1 MKRLFPSL
9 PLLPPL
15 LLAALLPS
23 LTVRAEEP
31 VSEKA
36 QRYYDSLLKRPAPG
50 PVFDRFYTAW
60 LETRTSDDLAAW
72 LEQQANAPDA
82 TPAARLILAY
92 HHLRQGDN
100 QKAIAAFRAAT
111 ATSPDNPEAWLQQ
124 ATAEARTLDFDSA
137 LASLDKAT
145 AANPPTTTRSRI
157 LQLKGRLLARSGK
170 ATEAV
175 KVWQDLI
182 AAAPDDED
190 LKEDLI
196 ELQLQEGLTSEA
208 LATAESLAAAT
219 TDPYRRIQRRLRIGD
234 IHQRAGNREKAVATY
249 LACLDETGSDSWLE
263 KEILSQLDQTFRR
276 DDAIDALVAQYRTLT
291 AKFPQRT
298 TLRRRFA
305 TLLVETG
312 ATDEAITTFTDLLA
326 RTPGNREV
334 REAFTDLLLKAG
346 KSDDAV
352 SQLRELIRLHPE
364 DLELTV
370 RLADLL
376 NTANRKPDAKAAVS
390 DFLTKSDQSETA
402 WLRAA
407 SLLERFQLTSDSL
420 DTLRKAASQ
429 FPDSEAVQDA
439 LAVSLHK
446 AGSKD
451 DAFAVWRKL
460 ASSTDKN
467 RVLSVARSAAARD
480 ELTFAADLL
489 TERLPDFPKDPLYL
503 LQLCE
508 TAERTDRHAQAVP
521 WARTLVSLASDPVDL
536 EAAMTVLLRISEKAG
551 QTETL
556 LAQLRTE
563 ATSPQD
569 KCLLAEL
576 LDRTGD
582 PRASEATLKEV
593 ETTAPELAIAIL
605 VRLQSQRGDLAGAA
619 ASMKRLVESPSGRK
633 SVHVQRLTELYERA
647 GKLSDALA
655 WIPEWKK
662 LSPGSNLPWQK
673 EASLHLALGNS
684 KEALRSLREASQ
696 EFDDNEDLKAMLAE
710 AYRTDGKYADATRL
724 YTLLYEEAKELSAKI
739 RWAAALAET
748 ARDADKLPDLIEQFE
763 ERRKANRTSLLPIL
777 SLAEIHRVAEN
788 YEARTAA
795 LAEAARLKAGD
806 LDILLE
812 IARLAE
818 AEGDFKRALETLR
831 EAEPLD
837 PSGKVRQRIA
847 RVHFASGDTPKGM
860 AALEE
865 LANSANFDARQL
877 EALAD
882 ALCDQELWKEAAAF
896 LAPRLQKFP
905 ADYRLHYL
913 LGCALEES
921 EQPAAA
927 AKAFLHILSIK
938 DDLPAP
944 ASSTPTAANLQR
956 DYLDSLR
963 PYVPADVVDIIS
975 LTNAYQAYQYRNNRA
990 SRSASAGSSPTIPA
1004 KRDETRSFALVHLAS
1019 LAQQGDDA
1027 TRATLTEQLRSAGI
1041 TSADLI
1047 IESVQGNRIDRQ
1059 IDLAERIDKDPEN
1072 ESLLALAALWGN
1084 QQTAE
1089 PATNLRVYRGL
1100 REKRPELAWL
1110 AACRL
1115 VTDDSPDG
1123 SQAWLETAAALE
1135 KLESPPPIVLN
1146 NISGLLQQNN
1156 ELADGIPDA
1165 SRDAFNRLRAK
1176 LPGWYRKADPRGYQ
1190 APYVFIQIAGMLS
1203 REENLAPLISLMED
1217 EIAAHQNDP
1226 QRTSRTFTM
1235 QGGRPPLIES
1245 LTFPPQKLPEFSP
1258 LVLALLNS
1266 RAENYY
1272 GSRLAWETE
1281 KLKAALPSVR
1291 NPTLKLLLLSRME
1304 DEDALDAALKAAAEP
1319 QDAPLEILLLAA
1331 SRAAEKQEW
1340 ESAGS
1345 LLRRAQPLPMG
1356 RDLRRLVDGSLVAW
1370 SLEAHPGGTDTATQ
1384 PSPLLEGG
1392 REALLRLR
1400 REASNAGQRQEL
1412 ADAMKQLGMESEA
1425 DRMAAAA
1432 QASPHSAGSPV
1443 ATASSGVRMLNLGGR
1458 SSRVDQLVAKG
1469 KREDAL
1475 RELSRELKSMAKS
1488 WLSGNDTLRYQ
1499 AREWVETVNR
1509 HGFAPQLIDSL
1520 DPGPEASPDATAQW
1534 AAALDIMGEP
1544 RKAANFYEKALAAKP
1559 RDAGIRKCL
1568 LLASIA
1574 DDPEKAVASLKD
1586 EDASQ
1591 LLALGSS
1598 LSNILN
1604 LTETHAGRF
1613 SLLEMIVSAMEKADR
1628 DTLAKAN
1635 PDALFNAFDYALQQ
1649 GWANRDQLDIGS
1661 LYQQKQS
1668 NFIGNDTPEA
1678 ATRRADLQN
1687 QRLALHRRASLVF
1700 LSLESTARRA
1710 FQRFAA
1716 VALTDPEKYP
1726 PAELDTMAASVLELE
1741 RSSRR
1746 SLPSQRQMSMQ
1757 FARSDAQPLRQ
1768 PDPEEWLLER
1778 AWKENKPEKITAD
1791 LLPKLRTGRSR
1802 LARDLE
1808 EMMPL
1813 YFCSADDFPKAALEF
1828 AGKRQKAS
1836 QPGQPQ
1842 FHWLTVFHVADL
1854 RSLDADFAPLILAGL
1869 RQNSGNFYGGQEFW
1883 HVMQFA
1889 KRLLDRSGPEA
1900 TDAFFREVAAI
1911 FLGPADKRKEFLTK
1925 NYNPRSFSSGSPN
1938 ARIMQ
1943 WLNLMRTAWQSPDL
1957 VFPAA
1962 ETYVREFQRPA
1973 GELAAEDQ
1981 FFNYGNAYADQ
1992 SFFRQPADKLASS
2005 LARTTMVRPLDAF
2018 MPCAG
2023 PVTNQRCLAVDV
2035 LAGLSQAASQNKE
2048 TRTKLRD
2055 AFAPLPRTFGT
2066 ELIDAALAHENS
2078 AETGDAIRKVIAAQ
2092 LDAIRKLPE
2101 ESQRDLA
2108 AMILILDQRLSSASG
2123 NENATTLTTWANETL
2138 SGNMEEAVAAFL
2150 KPTSP
2155 AKSGKPISGDH
2166 ELSTRIVRFL
2176 NPLARSKPADATSV
2190 FLRARSLVSEN
2201 RKAGA
2206 PSQIDYGDGSSVLGY
2221 TLAQIA
2227 QPLQTPG
2234 NQSPSS
2240 ETALNFLSFV
2250 FGATT
2255 PADGFPVE
2263 WRPEL
2268 SAITGAQTLAAS
2280 TVPGEKPEILRFDK
2294 DRMAKV
2300 AAAAGPHLPAL
2311 SAGLVASFAQIP
2323 NRNDETDRKLLAERA
2338 AGSEPDQPVA
2348 ALINAAERFA
2358 SAKPRDG
2365 SLPAA
2370 DTDPLFRLVE
2380 PWLRSDTAPL
2390 AVRLSVAPALLEK
2403 RNGTTT
2409 HPGSPELHRH
2419 LASLLAT
2426 AWQQQVPVTSG
2437 HTTTI
2442 LSAFLESSG
2451 SAEFSETDR
2460 PLAESLLSGWS
2471 RATAARQN
2479 PRGSFNYRG
2488 PQPGD
2493 PEILRH
2499 IVPIA
2504 LRLNDDATLTKLMTS
2519 ARGIADS
2526 GWLHRF
2532 VTSGRHELARRIF
2545 RSGGEELFGAPRQ
2558 NSATWLPNQE
2568 KARTEFLA
2576 GFDSED
2582 ERFSAAT
2589 VLASIPDDPSLASH
2603 TTPEKPP
2610 TRKERLRELAARMP
2624 ATFRNPLALERC
2636 LGIFLEEPEAIT
2648 LVAPQIDAWAA
2659 QQTLGTI
2666 SQVEESQQ
2674 RSRRIRLFTA
2684 SLNSRLEK
2692 GDLDALCTTMEQIGA
2707 NAASRQSGYLR
2718 EAIRAIYPA
2727 CEKASPSFWKS
2738 ADAAGRSRLRKAW
2751 RAVALVE
2758 ENQGSFETPLGRR
2771 LLRTMLQHA
2780 ADDRMDEFAAEA
2792 ASTPKR
2798 IRTGLARALES
2809 LNLPND
2815 FTAALA
2821 TWPSIAADT
2830 TVPQTSLFLRSL
2842 DQPIAW
2848 PGPDKAESPW
2858 FAPLVTAGIFTAADL
2873 VSAAPG
2879 LMETYPRDGRTAMEL
2894 AVLMADAG
2902 KTDDALAALAK
2913 AQSAAPQDSPS
2924 ATAALTL
2931 ARAEILDRAT
2941 KFDDALAALA
2951 ALPEATLAEASVPEA
2966 TRNRIANL
2974 KAALTQQVAFATG
2987 GLRAALAPVAESLA
3001 KAPDDPALWKT
3012 AAVAFETA
3020 AKAQTRLGK
3029 HSEAATSLSMAWS
3042 IASRLGSRSPNA
3054 ETAALLA
3061 GITAEL
3067 RTARIAAH
3075 DPAAPVDLITLKSEA
3090 ATNPDNAIP
3099 TEADAIRPDFDDSS
3113 WPRTTGPAGWGSL
3126 PGAPAIT
3133 SALNPASL
3141 RWFRFRFKADP
3152 ATVRSLVATISADD
3166 ACAIWLNGNPIH
3178 RVDLPPN
3185 SLTPTIRK
3193 SRVSTVTTS
3202 WKPEVSTDNLLTVAL
3217 CQSPQGIKSGH
3228 LSLTLAA
3235 NDFAN
3240 PTDAGKSIDTNATA
3254 TALGDAWS
3262 QFPDAFREAIT
3273 AAH

>member
-111 ATSPDNPEAWLQQ
+111 AASPDNPEAWLQQ

-145 AANPPTTTRSRI
+145 AANPPAATKSRI

-182 AAAPDDED
+182 AAAPEDED

-219 TDPYRRIQRRLRIGD
+219 ADPYRRIQRRLRIGD
-234 IHQRAGNREKAVATY
+234 IHQRAGTREKAVATY
-249 LACLDETGSDSWLE
+249 LACLEETGSDSWLE

-276 DDAIDALVAQYRTLT
+276 DDAIDALVAEYRTLT
-291 AKFPQRT
+291 TKFPQRT

-352 SQLRELIRLHPE
+352 SQLRELIRLHPQ

-376 NTANRKPDAKAAVS
+376 NAANRKPDAKAAVT

-407 SLLERFQLTSDSL
+407 SLLERFQLATDSL

-439 LAVSLHK
+439 LATSLHK

-467 RVLSVARSAAARD
+467 RVLSVARSA
-480 ELTFAADLL
+480 
-489 TERLPDFPKDPLYL
+489 
-503 LQLCE
+503 
-508 TAERTDRHAQAVP
+508 
-521 WARTLVSLASDPVDL
+521 S
-536 EAAMTVLLRISEKAG
+536 
-551 QTETL
+551 
-556 LAQLRTE
+556 
-563 ATSPQD
+563 
-569 KCLLAEL
+569 
-576 LDRTGD
+576 
-582 PRASEATLKEV
+582 
-593 ETTAPELAIAIL
+593 
-605 VRLQSQRGDLAGAA
+605 
-619 ASMKRLVESPSGRK
+619 
-633 SVHVQRLTELYERA
+633 
-647 GKLSDALA
+647 
-655 WIPEWKK
+655 
-662 LSPGSNLPWQK
+662 
-673 EASLHLALGNS
+673 
-684 KEALRSLREASQ
+684 
-696 EFDDNEDLKAMLAE
+696 
-710 AYRTDGKYADATRL
+710 
-724 YTLLYEEAKELSAKI
+724 
-739 RWAAALAET
+739 

-795 LAEAARLKAGD
+795 LSEAARLKAGD

-896 LAPRLQKFP
+896 LSPRLQKFP

-921 EQPAAA
+921 DQPAAA

-938 DDLPAP
+938 DDLPTP
-944 ASSTPTAANLQR
+944 AATTTAANPQR
-956 DYLDSLR
+956 DFLDSLR

-975 LTNAYQAYQYRNNRA
+975 LTYAYQAYQYRNNRA
-990 SRSASAGSSPTIPA
+990 SRSTSAGSSPTIPA
-1004 KRDETRSFALVHLAS
+1004 KRDETRSFALVHLAT
-1019 LAQQGDDA
+1019 LAQQGDET
-1027 TRATLTEQLRSAGI
+1027 TRATLTEQLRSAGV

-1072 ESLLALAALWGN
+1072 ESILALAALWGN
-1084 QQTAE
+1084 QQNTD

-1146 NISGLLQQNN
+1146 NISALLQQNN
-1156 ELADGIPDA
+1156 ELAEGIPDA

-1203 REENLAPLISLMED
+1203 REDNLAPLISLMED

-1226 QRTSRTFTM
+1226 QRSSRTFPA

-1245 LTFPPQKLPEFSP
+1245 LTFPPQKLPDFSP
-1258 LVLALLNS
+1258 LVLSLLNS

-1272 GSRLAWETE
+1272 GSRLAWETD
-1281 KLKAALPSVR
+1281 KLKAALPSVK

-1370 SLEAHPGGTDTATQ
+1370 SLEANPGGTDTTAQ

-1412 ADAMKQLGMESEA
+1412 ADAMKQLGMDSEA

-1432 QASPHSAGSPV
+1432 QASPQSAGSPA
-1443 ATASSGVRMLNLGGR
+1443 ATMSTGVRMLNIGVR
-1458 SSRVDQLVAKG
+1458 SSRVDPLVAKG

-1488 WLSGNDTLRYQ
+1488 WLSGNDALRYQ

-1509 HGFAPQLIDSL
+1509 HGFGPQLAASL

-1544 RKAANFYEKALAAKP
+1544 RKAANLYEKALAAKP
-1559 RDAGIRKCL
+1559 KDAGIRKCL

-1598 LSNILN
+1598 LANILN

-1613 SLLEMIVSAMEKADR
+1613 SLLEMILSAMEKADR

-1668 NFIGNDTPEA
+1668 NFMGNDTPEA
-1678 ATRRADLQN
+1678 ATRRTDLQN
-1687 QRLALHRRASLVF
+1687 QRLTLHRRASLVF

-1746 SLPSQRQMSMQ
+1746 SLPSQRQMSLQ

-1813 YFCSADDFPKAALEF
+1813 YFCSADDFPKAAIDF
-1828 AGKRQKAS
+1828 AGKRQKGS

-1889 KRLLDRSGPEA
+1889 RRILDRSGPEA
-1900 TDAFFREVAAI
+1900 TNDFFREIAAI
-1911 FLGPADKRKEFLTK
+1911 FLGPADKRKEFLAK
-1925 NYNPRSFSSGSPN
+1925 NYNPRSYTSGSPN

-1973 GELAAEDQ
+1973 GELATEDQ

-1992 SFFRQPADKLASS
+1992 SFFRQPTDKLVSS
-2005 LARTTMVRPLDAF
+2005 LGRTTMVRPLDAF

-2066 ELIDAALAHENS
+2066 ELIDAALAQENS

-2101 ESQRDLA
+2101 DAQRDLA

-2123 NENATTLTTWANETL
+2123 NENASSLTAWANDTL
-2138 SGNMEEAVAAFL
+2138 SGNMDEAVAAFL
-2150 KPTSP
+2150 KPTPP

-2176 NPLARSKPADATSV
+2176 NPLARSKPADASAV

-2227 QPLQTPG
+2227 QPLQTSA

-2240 ETALNFLSFV
+2240 NAALNFLSFV
-2250 FGATT
+2250 FSATT

-2280 TVPGEKPEILRFDK
+2280 TVQGEKPEILRFDRE
-2294 DRMAKV
+2294 RMTKV

-2311 SAGLVASFAQIP
+2311 SAGLVASFSQIP

-2338 AGSEPDQPVA
+2338 AGSDPDQPVA
-2348 ALINAAERFA
+2348 ALINAAERYA
-2358 SAKPRDG
+2358 SAKPKDG
-2365 SLPAA
+2365 RLLPA
-2370 DTDPLFRLVE
+2370 DTDPLFSVVE
-2380 PWLRSDTAPL
+2380 PWLRSETAPL

-2403 RNGTTT
+2403 RNGITT
-2409 HPGSPELHRH
+2409 HPGSPDLHRH

-2426 AWQQQVPVTSG
+2426 AWQQQVPVTSS

-2451 SAEFSETDR
+2451 SADFQETDR
-2460 PLAESLLSGWS
+2460 PLAESILAGWS

-2479 PRGSFNYRG
+2479 ARGSFNYRG

-2504 LRLNDDATLTKLMTS
+2504 LRLNDDATLAKLMTS

-2532 VTSGRHELARRIF
+2532 VTSGRHELARRVF
-2545 RSGGEELFGAPRQ
+2545 RSGGEELFSAPRQ
-2558 NSATWLPNQE
+2558 NSATWLPDQE

-2589 VLASIPDDPSLASH
+2589 VLASIPDDPSLASV

-2636 LGIFLEEPEAIT
+2636 LGIFL
-2648 LVAPQIDAWAA
+2648 
-2659 QQTLGTI
+2659 
-2666 SQVEESQQ
+2666 
-2674 RSRRIRLFTA
+2674 
-2684 SLNSRLEK
+2684 
-2692 GDLDALCTTMEQIGA
+2692 
-2707 NAASRQSGYLR
+2707 
-2718 EAIRAIYPA
+2718 
-2727 CEKASPSFWKS
+2727 
-2738 ADAAGRSRLRKAW
+2738 
-2751 RAVALVE
+2751 
-2758 ENQGSFETPLGRR
+2758 
-2771 LLRTMLQHA
+2771 
-2780 ADDRMDEFAAEA
+2780 
-2792 ASTPKR
+2792 
-2798 IRTGLARALES
+2798 
-2809 LNLPND
+2809 
-2815 FTAALA
+2815 
-2821 TWPSIAADT
+2821 
-2830 TVPQTSLFLRSL
+2830 
-2842 DQPIAW
+2842 
-2848 PGPDKAESPW
+2848 
-2858 FAPLVTAGIFTAADL
+2858 
-2873 VSAAPG
+2873 
-2879 LMETYPRDGRTAMEL
+2879 
-2894 AVLMADAG
+2894 
-2902 KTDDALAALAK
+2902 
-2913 AQSAAPQDSPS
+2913 
-2924 ATAALTL
+2924 
-2931 ARAEILDRAT
+2931 
-2941 KFDDALAALA
+2941 
-2951 ALPEATLAEASVPEA
+2951 
-2966 TRNRIANL
+2966 
-2974 KAALTQQVAFATG
+2974 
-2987 GLRAALAPVAESLA
+2987 
-3001 KAPDDPALWKT
+3001 
-3012 AAVAFETA
+3012 
-3020 AKAQTRLGK
+3020 
-3029 HSEAATSLSMAWS
+3029 
-3042 IASRLGSRSPNA
+3042 
-3054 ETAALLA
+3054 
-3061 GITAEL
+3061 
-3067 RTARIAAH
+3067 
-3075 DPAAPVDLITLKSEA
+3075 
-3090 ATNPDNAIP
+3090 
-3099 TEADAIRPDFDDSS
+3099 
-3113 WPRTTGPAGWGSL
+3113 
-3126 PGAPAIT
+3126 
-3133 SALNPASL
+3133 
-3141 RWFRFRFKADP
+3141 
-3152 ATVRSLVATISADD
+3152 
-3166 ACAIWLNGNPIH
+3166 
-3178 RVDLPPN
+3178 
-3185 SLTPTIRK
+3185 
-3193 SRVSTVTTS
+3193 
-3202 WKPEVSTDNLLTVAL
+3202 
-3217 CQSPQGIKSGH
+3217 
-3228 LSLTLAA
+3228 
-3235 NDFAN
+3235 
-3240 PTDAGKSIDTNATA
+3240 
-3254 TALGDAWS
+3254 
-3262 QFPDAFREAIT
+3262 
-3273 AAH
+3273 

>member
-1 MKRLFPSL
+1 MKRFLPSL
-9 PLLPPL
+9 PLLPRL
-15 LLAALLPS
+15 VLAALLPG
-23 LTVRAEEP
+23 LAAAEEP

-36 QRYYDSLLKRPAPG
+36 QRYYDSLLKRPVPG

-60 LETRTSDDLAAW
+60 LETRTTEELAAW

-82 TPAARLILAY
+82 PPAARLLLAY

-100 QKAIAAFRAAT
+100 QKAIAAFRTAT
-111 ATSPDNPEAWLQQ
+111 AASPENAEAWLQQ
-124 ATAEARTLDFDSA
+124 ATAEARSLDFDSA
-137 LASLDKAT
+137 LASLDKA
-145 AANPPTTTRSRI
+145 AAADPPAATRSRI

-170 ATEAV
+170 AAEAV
-175 KVWQDLI
+175 KTWQELI
-182 AAAPDDED
+182 AAAPDDEE

-196 ELQLQEGLTSEA
+196 ELQLQEGLTNEA

-249 LACLDETGSDSWLE
+249 LACLEETGTDSWLE

-291 AKFPQRT
+291 EKFPQRT

-305 TLLVETG
+305 ALLVETG
-312 ATDEAITTFTDLLA
+312 ATDEAVRTFNDLLA
-326 RTPGNREV
+326 KTPGNREI

-346 KSDDAV
+346 KADDAA
-352 SQLRELIRLHPE
+352 SQLRELIRLNPQ
-364 DLELTV
+364 DVELTV

-376 NTANRKPDAKAAVS
+376 HAANRKPEAKAAVS
-390 DFLTKSDQSETA
+390 EFLAKSDQSEAA

-407 SLLERFQLTSDSL
+407 SLLERFQLTADSL
-420 DTLRKAASQ
+420 ETLRKAAAQ
-429 FPDSEAVQDA
+429 FPESEAVQDA

-446 AGSKD
+446 SGSKEE
-451 DAFAVWRKL
+451 AFAVWRKL
-460 ASSTDKN
+460 AASTDKN

-508 TAERTDRHAQAVP
+508 TAERTDRQAQAVP

-551 QTETL
+551 QTEAL
-556 LAQLRTE
+556 LAQLKTE
-563 ATSPQD
+563 ASSPQD

-582 PRASEATLKEV
+582 PRGSEATLKEV
-593 ETTAPELAIAIL
+593 EASSPELAIAIL

-647 GKLSDALA
+647 GKLTDALA

-684 KEALRSLREASQ
+684 KDALRSLREASQ

-710 AYRTDGKYADATRL
+710 AYRTEGKFADASRL

-788 YEARTAA
+788 YEARAAA
-795 LAEAARLKAGD
+795 LAEAARIKAGD

-812 IARLAE
+812 IARIAE

-865 LANSANFDARQL
+865 FATSANFDARQL

-882 ALCDQELWKEAAAF
+882 ALCDQELWKEAATF
-896 LAPRLQKFP
+896 LAPRVPKFP

-927 AKAFLHILSIK
+927 ASAFLHILSIRE
-938 DDLPAP
+938 DLPSP
-944 ASSTPTAANLQR
+944 ATTNPQTNPQR
-956 DYLDSLR
+956 DFIDSLR
-963 PYVPADVVDIIS
+963 PYVPADAIEILS
-975 LTNAYQAYQYRNNRA
+975 LSYGYQAYQYRNNR
-990 SRSASAGSSPTIPA
+990 SARNSAGLSPTIPA
-1004 KRDETRSFALVHLAS
+1004 KRDEARSFALVHLAS
-1019 LAQQGDDA
+1019 LAQQGDDN
-1027 TRATLTEQLRSAGI
+1027 TRSSLTEKLRSAGLS
-1041 TSADLI
+1041 SADLI
-1047 IESVQGNRIDRQ
+1047 IDSVQGNRIDRQ
-1059 IDLAERIDKDPEN
+1059 IDLAGRIEKEPQN
-1072 ESLLALAALWGN
+1072 ETLLALAALWGN
-1084 QQTAE
+1084 QQNND
-1089 PATNLRVYRGL
+1089 PATDLRVYQGL
-1100 REKRPELAWL
+1100 RGKRPELSWL
-1110 AACRL
+1110 AAFRL
-1115 VTDDSPDG
+1115 ISDDSPEA
-1123 SQAWLETAAALE
+1123 SQAWLETAEALG
-1135 KLESPPPIVLN
+1135 KLEVPPPMVLN
-1146 NISGLLQQNN
+1146 NISALLQQNT
-1156 ELADGIPDA
+1156 EQSDSLPDR

-1190 APYVFIQIAGMLS
+1190 APYIFIQIAGMLS
-1203 REENLAPLISLMED
+1203 REENLAPLVSLMED
-1217 EIAAHQNDP
+1217 EVAAHEADP
-1226 QRTSRTFTM
+1226 QRSSRSFPTP
-1235 QGGRPPLIES
+1235 GGRPPLLES
-1245 LTFPPQKLPEFSP
+1245 LSFPPQKLPEFSP
-1258 LVLALLNS
+1258 LVLSLLNS

-1272 GSRLAWETE
+1272 GSRLAWDEE
-1281 KLKAALPSVR
+1281 KLKSALPAVK

-1304 DEDALDAALKAAAEP
+1304 DGKDLDAALKAATEP
-1319 QDAPLEILLLAA
+1319 ADAPLDILLLAA
-1331 SRAAEKQEW
+1331 SRAAETSDW
-1340 ESAGS
+1340 ESAGT
-1345 LLRRAQPLPMG
+1345 LLRRAQPLPMS
-1356 RDLRRLVDGSLVAW
+1356 RDLRRLVDGSLVTW
-1370 SLEAHPGGTDTATQ
+1370 SLEAIPAGSDPSK
-1384 PSPLLEGG
+1384 PSPLLEAG

-1412 ADAMKQLGMESEA
+1412 ADAMKQLGMDSEA
-1425 DRMAAAA
+1425 DRMTAAA
-1432 QASPHSAGSPV
+1432 QAAPQSPGSAALAPSTGI
-1443 ATASSGVRMLNLGGR
+1443 RMLNLGGR

-1469 KREDAL
+1469 KRDDAL
-1475 RELSRELKSMAKS
+1475 RELTRELRNMAKA
-1488 WLSGNDTLRYQ
+1488 WLSGNDALRYQ
-1499 AREWVETVNR
+1499 AREWVEAVNR
-1509 HGFAPQLIDSL
+1509 HGFAPQLTTNL

-1544 RKAANFYEKALAAKP
+1544 RKAANLYQKALAAKP
-1559 RDAGIRKCL
+1559 KDAGIRKCL

-1586 EDASQ
+1586 EDAAQ
-1591 LLALGSS
+1591 LLALAPN

-1613 SLLEMIVSAMEKADR
+1613 SLLEMVVSAMEKAEGDA
-1628 DTLAKAN
+1628 LAKSN
-1635 PDALFNAFDYALQQ
+1635 PDALFNALDYAFQQ

-1661 LYQQKQS
+1661 LYQQTQS
-1668 NFIGNDTPEA
+1668 SFMGNDTPEA
-1678 ATRRADLQN
+1678 ATRRAELQN
-1687 QRLALHRRASLVF
+1687 QRLAIHRRASLLF
-1700 LSLESTARRA
+1700 LKIESTARRA

-1726 PAELDTMAASVLELE
+1726 PAELDASATAVLELE

-1746 SLPSQRQMSMQ
+1746 TIPGQRQMALQ
-1757 FARSDAQPLRQ
+1757 FARSDVQPLRQ

-1778 AWKENKPEKITAD
+1778 AWKENKPEKITAE
-1791 LLPKLRTGRSR
+1791 LLPKLRSGRSR

-1813 YFCSADDFPKAALEF
+1813 YFCSETDFPKAALEF
-1828 AGKRQKAS
+1828 AGKRQKSA

-1842 FHWLTVFHVADL
+1842 YHWLTVFHVADL
-1854 RSLDADFAPLILAGL
+1854 RKLDADFAPLILDGL

-1889 KRLLDRSGPEA
+1889 RRLLDRSGPEA
-1900 TDAFFREVAAI
+1900 TDSFFREVAAA
-1911 FLGPADKRKEFLTK
+1911 FLGPIEKRPEFLAK
-1925 NYNPRSFSSGSPN
+1925 NYNPRSYSSGSPN

-1973 GELAAEDQ
+1973 AELAAEDQ
-1981 FFNYGNAYADQ
+1981 FFNYGNAFADQ
-1992 SFFRQPADKLASS
+1992 SFFRQPAEKLVAS
-2005 LARTTMVRPLDAF
+2005 LGRTTMVRPLDAF
-2018 MPCAG
+2018 LPCAG
-2023 PVTNQRCLAVDV
+2023 PVANQRCLSVDV

-2055 AFAPLPRTFGT
+2055 AFAALPRTFGS

-2078 AETGDAIRKVIAAQ
+2078 SETGDAIRKVIAPQ
-2092 LDAIRKLPE
+2092 LDAIRKLPQE
-2101 ESQRDLA
+2101 AQQDFA

-2123 NENATTLTTWANETL
+2123 NEAAKSLTAWATETS
-2138 SGNMEEAVAAFL
+2138 SGNAEEAIAAFL
-2150 KPTSP
+2150 KPRTP
-2155 AKSGKPISGDH
+2155 TRGLQNTPGDQ

-2176 NPLARSKPADATSV
+2176 NPLARSKPAEATAV

-2201 RKAGA
+2201 RKAGM

-2221 TLAQIA
+2221 VLSQVA
-2227 QPLQTPG
+2227 QPQGSTNAPSPE
-2234 NQSPSS
+2234 QSLHF
-2240 ETALNFLSFV
+2240 LNFV
-2250 FGATT
+2250 FSATT
-2255 PADGFPVE
+2255 PTEGFPVE

-2268 SAITGAQTLAAS
+2268 QAALGSSAIAAA
-2280 TVPGEKPEILRFDK
+2280 TIPGEKPEILRFDPE
-2294 DRMAKV
+2294 RMAGI
-2300 AAAAGPHLPAL
+2300 ATAAGANLPAL
-2311 SAGLVASFAQIP
+2311 AAGLVSSFAQLP
-2323 NRNDETDRKLLAERA
+2323 NRNDDDDRKLLAARA
-2338 AGSEPDQPVA
+2338 SAGGPDQAVA
-2348 ALINAAERFA
+2348 ALIAAAETFA
-2358 SAKPRDG
+2358 TAKPENGD
-2365 SLPAA
+2365 LPAA
-2370 DTDPLFRLVE
+2370 GAAPLLAIVE
-2380 PWLRSDTAPL
+2380 PWLRSETVPL
-2390 AVRLSVAPALLEK
+2390 ALRLSTGSALLGK
-2403 RNGTTT
+2403 RSGFLT
-2409 HPGSPELHRH
+2409 HPGSPDLHRH
-2419 LASLLAT
+2419 LASLLAS
-2426 AWQQQVPVTSG
+2426 AWQQQVPVPSACA
-2437 HTTTI
+2437 TTI
-2442 LSAFLESSG
+2442 LSAFSDSSG
-2451 SAEFSETDR
+2451 TADLPETDR
-2460 PLAESLLSGWS
+2460 PVAESLLSSWG
-2471 RATAARQN
+2471 RATLARQN

-2493 PEILRH
+2493 PEILRL
-2499 IVPIA
+2499 IVPLA
-2504 LRLNDDATLTKLMTS
+2504 LRLNDDATLAKLMAS

-2526 GWLHRF
+2526 GWFHRF
-2532 VTSGRHELARRIF
+2532 VISGRHDLARRIF
-2545 RSGGEELFGAPRQ
+2545 RLGGEELFGAPRQ
-2558 NSATWLPNQE
+2558 SSATWLPDQE
-2568 KARTEFLA
+2568 KARSEFLA
-2576 GFDSED
+2576 GFDSEE

-2589 VLASIPDDPSLASH
+2589 VLASIPDSA
-2603 TTPEKPP
+2603 TPAKPDAAEKPP

-2636 LGIFLEEPEAIT
+2636 LGIFLEEPEAIA
-2648 LVAPQIDAWAA
+2648 LAAPQIDAWAA

-2666 SQVEESQQ
+2666 TQVEESQQ

-2684 SLNSRLEK
+2684 SLGNRLEK
-2692 GDLDALCTTMEQIGA
+2692 GDLDALCATMEQIGA
-2707 NAASRQSGYLR
+2707 NAANRQSGYLR
-2718 EAIRAIYPA
+2718 EAIRSLYPA
-2727 CEKASPSFWKS
+2727 CEKASPAFWKS
-2738 ADAAGRSRLRKAW
+2738 ADAAGRARLRKAW

-2758 ENQGSFETPLGRR
+2758 ENQGAFETPLGRR
-2771 LLRTMLQHA
+2771 LLRAMLQHA

-2792 ASTPKR
+2792 AATPKR
-2798 IRTGLARALES
+2798 IRTGLVRALES
-2809 LNLPND
+2809 LNIPND

-2821 TWPSIAADT
+2821 SWPPIAEDT
-2830 TVPQTSLFLRSL
+2830 KVSQTMLFLRTL

-2858 FAPLVTAGIFTAADL
+2858 FSPLVSAGVFKASDL
-2873 VSAAPG
+2873 VTAAPG
-2879 LMETYPRDGRTAMEL
+2879 LMKSHPREGRTAMEL
-2894 AVLMADAG
+2894 AVLMAETG
-2902 KTDDALAALAK
+2902 QTDQAMAALDS
-2913 AQSAAPQDSPS
+2913 AQSSAPRNSPS
-2924 ATAALTL
+2924 ATSALTL
-2931 ARAEILDRAT
+2931 TRAEILDRAT
-2941 KFDDALAALA
+2941 KFEEALAALQS
-2951 ALPEATLAEASVPEA
+2951 LPEATLAEASVPEA
-2966 TRNRIANL
+2966 TRNRISNL
-2974 KAALTQQVAFATG
+2974 SAALQQQIAFSKG
-2987 GLRAALAPVAESLA
+2987 GLVAAL
-3001 KAPDDPALWKT
+3001 DPAARALNMTPENLTLWKS

-3029 HSEAATSLSMAWS
+3029 HSEAVTSLSMAWS
-3042 IASRLGSRSPNA
+3042 IASRLGYRSPNA

-3061 GITAEL
+3061 GITTEL
-3067 RTARIAAH
+3067 RTARIAAR
-3075 DPAAPVDLITLKSEA
+3075 DPVAPIDLISLNSEA
-3090 ATNPDNAIP
+3090 ATNPDNSIP
-3099 TEADAIRPDFDDSS
+3099 SEADAIRPDFDDSS
-3113 WPRTTGPAGWGSL
+3113 WPKTTGPAGWGSI
-3126 PGAPAIT
+3126 PGSPGIAAP
-3133 SALNPASL
+3133 LNPASL
-3141 RWFRFRFKADP
+3141 RWLRFRFKADP
-3152 ATVRSLVATISADD
+3152 ARVRSLLATITADD

-3193 SRVSTVTTS
+3193 SRVSPLKVS
-3202 WKPEVSTDNLLTVAL
+3202 WTAQLKEENVLAVAL
-3217 CQSPQGIKSGH
+3217 CQSPQGIKSGL

-3235 NDFAN
+3235 NDFAE
-3240 PTDAGKSIDTNATA
+3240 PTEAGKSIDMKETA
-3254 TALGDAWS
+3254 ASLGAAWT

-3273 AAH
+3273 AAP

>member
-23 LTVRAEEP
+23 LTVHAEEP

-92 HHLRQGDN
+92 HHLRQGDS

-111 ATSPDNPEAWLQQ
+111 AASPDNPEAWLQQ

-137 LASLDKAT
+137 LASLDKAS
-145 AANPPTTTRSRI
+145 AANPPATTRSRI

-170 ATEAV
+170 APEAV

-276 DDAIDALVAQYRTLT
+276 DDAMDALVAQYRTLT
-291 AKFPQRT
+291 EKFPQRT

-312 ATDEAITTFTDLLA
+312 ATDEAIRTFTDLLA

-346 KSDDAV
+346 KSDDAI
-352 SQLRELIRLHPE
+352 SQLRELIRLNPQ

-370 RLADLL
+370 RLADVLHA
-376 NTANRKPDAKAAVS
+376 ANRKPDAKAAVS

-407 SLLERFQLTSDSL
+407 SLLERFQLTADSL

-446 AGSKD
+446 SGSKEE
-451 DAFAVWRKL
+451 AFAVWRKL

-480 ELTFAADLL
+480 ELSFAADLL

-508 TAERTDRHAQAVP
+508 TAERTDRHAEAVP
-521 WARTLVSLASDPVDL
+521 WARSLVSLASDPVDL

-551 QTETL
+551 QTEAL
-556 LAQLRTE
+556 LAQLKTE
-563 ATSPQD
+563 ASSPQD

-593 ETTAPELAIAIL
+593 ESTAPELAIAIL

-647 GKLSDALA
+647 GKLADALA

-710 AYRTDGKYADATRL
+710 AYRTEGKYADASRL

-748 ARDADKLPDLIEQFE
+748 ARDADKLPELIEQFE

-818 AEGDFKRALETLR
+818 AEGDFKRALDTLR

-865 LANSANFDARQL
+865 LANSAKFDARQL

-896 LAPRLQKFP
+896 LAPRVPKFP

-921 EQPAAA
+921 DQPAAA

-938 DDLPAP
+938 EDLPSPP
-944 ASSTPTAANLQR
+944 ATTTTAANPQR
-956 DYLDSLR
+956 DFLDSLR

-975 LTNAYQAYQYRNNRA
+975 LTYAYQAYQYRNNRA
-990 SRSASAGSSPTIPA
+990 ARSTSAGSSPAIPA
-1004 KRDETRSFALVHLAS
+1004 KRDETRSFALVHLAT
-1019 LAQQGDDA
+1019 LAQQGDDS

-1059 IDLAERIDKDPEN
+1059 IDLADRIDKDPEN

-1084 QQTAE
+1084 QQTTD
-1089 PATNLRVYRGL
+1089 PATNLRIYKGL

-1146 NISGLLQQNN
+1146 NISALLQQNN
-1156 ELADGIPDA
+1156 ELSEGIPEA

-1203 REENLAPLISLMED
+1203 REDNLAPLVSLMED
-1217 EIAAHQNDP
+1217 EIAAHQTDP
-1226 QRTSRTFTM
+1226 QRSSRTFPV

-1245 LTFPPQKLPEFSP
+1245 LTFPPQKLPDFSP
-1258 LVLALLNS
+1258 LVLSLLNS

-1272 GSRLAWETE
+1272 GSRLAWEAE
-1281 KLKAALPSVR
+1281 KLKAALPSVK

-1304 DEDALDAALKAAAEP
+1304 DEETLDAALKAASEP
-1319 QDAPLEILLLAA
+1319 QDASLDILLLAA

-1356 RDLRRLVDGSLVAW
+1356 RDLRRLVDGSFVAW
-1370 SLEAHPGGTDTATQ
+1370 SLEANPGTAETAAQ

-1412 ADAMKQLGMESEA
+1412 ADAMKQLGMDNEA

-1432 QASPHSAGSPV
+1432 EASPQSAGSPV
-1443 ATASSGVRMLNLGGR
+1443 ASMSSGVRMLNLGGR
-1458 SSRVDQLVAKG
+1458 SNRVDQLVAKG
-1469 KREDAL
+1469 KRDEAL

-1488 WLSGNDTLRYQ
+1488 WLSGNDALRYQ

-1509 HGFAPQLIDSL
+1509 HGFAPQLTDSL

-1544 RKAANFYEKALAAKP
+1544 RKAANLYQKALAAKP
-1559 RDAGIRKCL
+1559 KDAGIRKCL

-1613 SLLEMIVSAMEKADR
+1613 SLLEMIVAAMEKADR

-1635 PDALFNAFDYALQQ
+1635 PDALCSAFDYAFQQ

-1668 NFIGNDTPEA
+1668 NFMGSDTPEA
-1678 ATRRADLQN
+1678 ATRRTDLQN
-1687 QRLALHRRASLVF
+1687 QRLALHRRSSAVF
-1700 LSLESTARRA
+1700 LKIESTARRA

-1716 VALTDPEKYP
+1716 VALTDPDQYP
-1726 PAELDTMAASVLELE
+1726 PAELDAIAAAVLELE

-1746 SLPSQRQMSMQ
+1746 SLPSQRQNSLQ

-1768 PDPEEWLLER
+1768 PEPEEWLLER
-1778 AWKENKPEKITAD
+1778 AWKENQPEKITAD

-1813 YFCSADDFPKAALEF
+1813 YFCSAEDFPKAALEF

-1854 RSLDADFAPLILAGL
+1854 RKLDADFAPLILDGL
-1869 RQNSGNFYGGQEFW
+1869 RQNSGSFYGGQEFW

-1900 TDAFFREVAAI
+1900 TNAFFRDVAAA
-1911 FLGPADKRKEFLTK
+1911 FLGPIDKRKDFLTK
-1925 NYNPRSFSSGSPN
+1925 NYNPRSYSSGSPN

-1981 FFNYGNAYADQ
+1981 FFNYGNAFADQ
-1992 SFFRQPADKLASS
+1992 SFFRQPADKLAAS
-2005 LARTTMVRPLDAF
+2005 LGRTTMVRPLDAF

-2078 AETGDAIRKVIAAQ
+2078 SETGDAIRKVIAAQ

-2101 ESQRDLA
+2101 DAQRDFA

-2123 NENATTLTTWANETL
+2123 NENAKSLTAWATETS
-2138 SGNMEEAVAAFL
+2138 SGNAEEAIAAFL
-2150 KPTSP
+2150 KPASP
-2155 AKSGKPISGDH
+2155 VRQGKPISGDH

-2176 NPLARSKPADATSV
+2176 NPLARSKPAEATAV

-2201 RKAGA
+2201 RKAGM

-2227 QPLQTPG
+2227 QPQGSTNAPSPE
-2234 NQSPSS
+2234 QSLHF
-2240 ETALNFLSFV
+2240 LNFV
-2250 FGATT
+2250 FSATT
-2255 PADGFPVE
+2255 PTEGFPVE

-2268 SAITGAQTLAAS
+2268 QAALGSSAIAAA
-2280 TVPGEKPEILRFDK
+2280 TIQGERPEILRFDPE
-2294 DRMAKV
+2294 RMAGI
-2300 AAAAGPHLPAL
+2300 ATAAGANLPAL
-2311 SAGLVASFAQIP
+2311 AAGLVSSFAQLP
-2323 NRNDETDRKLLAERA
+2323 NRNDVEDRKLLAARA
-2338 AGSEPDQPVA
+2338 SAGGPDQAVA
-2348 ALINAAERFA
+2348 ALIAAAETFA
-2358 SAKPRDG
+2358 TAKPENGD
-2365 SLPAA
+2365 LPAA
-2370 DTDPLFRLVE
+2370 AAAPLLAIVE
-2380 PWLRSDTAPL
+2380 PWLRSETVPL
-2390 AVRLSVAPALLEK
+2390 AVRLSTGSALLGK
-2403 RNGTTT
+2403 RSAFLT
-2409 HPGSPELHRH
+2409 HPGTPDLHRH
-2419 LASLLAT
+2419 LAALLAS
-2426 AWQQQVPVTSG
+2426 AWQQQVPVPSAY
-2437 HTTTI
+2437 TTAI
-2442 LSAFLESSG
+2442 LSAFSDSSG
-2451 SAEFSETDR
+2451 TAEFSETDR
-2460 PLAESLLSGWS
+2460 PVAESILSSWA

-2493 PEILRH
+2493 PEILRL

-2504 LRLNDDATLTKLMTS
+2504 LRLNDDASLAKLMAS

-2526 GWLHRF
+2526 GWFHRF
-2532 VTSGRHELARRIF
+2532 VISGRHDLARRIF
-2545 RSGGEELFGAPRQ
+2545 RSGGEELFNAPRQ
-2558 NSATWLPNQE
+2558 SSATWLPDQE
-2568 KARTEFLA
+2568 KARSEFLA

-2589 VLASIPDDPSLASH
+2589 VLASIPDDPTLTSV
-2603 TTPEKPP
+2603 TTPQKPP

-2636 LGIFLEEPEAIT
+2636 LGIFLEEPEAIS

-2684 SLNSRLEK
+2684 SLNGRLEK

-2718 EAIRAIYPA
+2718 EAIRTIYPA
-2727 CEKASPSFWKS
+2727 CEKASPGFWKS
-2738 ADAAGRSRLRKAW
+2738 ADEGGRTRLRKAW
-2751 RAVALVE
+2751 RAIALVE
-2758 ENQGSFETPLGRR
+2758 ENQGTFETPLGRR
-2771 LLRTMLQHA
+2771 LLRAMLQHA

-2815 FTAALA
+2815 FTASLA
-2821 TWPSIAADT
+2821 TWPSIAEDT
-2830 TVPQTSLFLRSL
+2830 KVPQTMLFLRTL

-2858 FAPLVTAGIFTAADL
+2858 FAPLAAAGILTPSDL
-2873 VSAAPG
+2873 VAAAPA
-2879 LMETYPRDGRTAMEL
+2879 LIQSHPRDGRTAMEL

-2913 AQSAAPQDSPS
+2913 AESSAPANSPS

-2951 ALPEATLAEASVPEA
+2951 SLPEATLAEASVPEA
-2966 TRNRIANL
+2966 TRNRISNL
-2974 KAALTQQVAFATG
+2974 KAALAQQIAFSTG
-2987 GLRAALAPVAESLA
+2987 GLRTALEPVALSLA
-3001 KAPDDPALWKT
+3001 KAPDDPALWKA

-3029 HSEAATSLSMAWS
+3029 HSEAVSSLSMAWS

-3061 GITAEL
+3061 GITTEL
-3067 RTARIAAH
+3067 RTARIAAQ
-3075 DPAAPVDLITLKSEA
+3075 DPAAPIDLITSKSEA
-3090 ATNPDNAIP
+3090 ATNPDHALP
-3099 TEADAIRPDFDDSS
+3099 TEADAIRPEFDDSS
-3113 WPRTTGPAGWGSL
+3113 WPKTTGPAGWGSI
-3126 PGAPAIT
+3126 PGAPAIASPLT
-3133 SALNPASL
+3133 PASL

-3152 ATVRSLVATISADD
+3152 SRVRSLLATITVDD
-3166 ACAIWLNGNPIH
+3166 ASAIWLNGNPIH

-3193 SRVSTVTTS
+3193 SRVSPFKVS
-3202 WKPEVSTDNLLTVAL
+3202 WTAPLKEENVLTVAL
-3217 CQSPQGIKSGH
+3217 CQSPQGIKSGL
-3228 LSLTLAA
+3228 LSLTVAA
-3235 NDFAN
+3235 NDFAE
-3240 PTDAGKSIDTNATA
+3240 PTDAGKSIDMKATA
-3254 TALGDAWS
+3254 AALGDAWS
-3262 QFPDAFREAIT
+3262 QFPDAFRHAIT
-3273 AAH
+3273 DTH